1 MASGACAKVK
11 SHLKIKQTV
20 EAKFSNLYIGWN
32 GLSFTDPNGD
42 EVIIS
47 TTDNQILEL
56 AEALNEKAEGILESR
71 KEQEVE

>member
-1 MASGACAKVK
+1 M
-11 SHLKIKQTV
+11 KIKQTV
-20 EAKFSNLYIGWN
+20 TAKFNNLYIGWN
-32 GLSFTDPNGD
+32 GLSFTEENGD
-42 EVIIS
+42 EVMIA

>member
-1 MASGACAKVK
+1 M
-11 SHLKIKQTV
+11 KIKQTV

>member
-1 MASGACAKVK
+1 M
-11 SHLKIKQTV
+11 KIKQTV
-20 EAKFSNLYIGWN
+20 TAKFSNLYIGWN
-32 GLSFTDPNGD
+32 GLSFTEENGD
-42 EVIIS
+42 EVMIA